1 MRGAGMLAG
10 MGGTMAIVMASLGA
24 PAPAALASMAAGRWH
39 FSSAPANAVPAQV
52 SAGQPA
58 QSKAP
63 LVLPMPKD
71 QKELDKLILAGY
83 TPHAGHLHPPGV
95 KNCPLA
101 KEGNE
106 AVM

>member
-1 MRGAGMLAG
+1 MRHLLLLIAF
-10 MGGTMAIVMASLGA
+10 GTCACDRTTEERTS
-24 PAPAALASMAAGRWH
+24 PTKP
-39 FSSAPANAVPAQV
+39 SAPLEAVTTPAQ
-52 SAGQPA
+52 

-71 QKELDKLILAGY
+71 QKELDRLILAGY
-83 TPHAGHLHPPGV
+83 TPHGNHLHPPGV

>member
-1 MRGAGMLAG
+1 MRHWLLLIALGSLACNRTPEERSPG
-10 MGGTMAIVMASLGA
+10 PKPAETVETATA
-24 PAPAALASMAAGRWH
+24 PDR
-39 FSSAPANAVPAQV
+39 
-52 SAGQPA
+52 
-58 QSKAP
+58 QSTAP

-71 QKELDKLILAGY
+71 QQELDRLILAGY
-83 TPHAGHLHPPGV
+83 TPHGDHLHPPGV

>member
-1 MRGAGMLAG
+1 MRHLLLLVAFGAFACDR
-10 MGGTMAIVMASLGA
+10 A
-24 PAPAALASMAAGRWH
+24 PQERA
-39 FSSAPANAVPAQV
+39 SAPRPVTPAEFGTTD
-52 SAGQPA
+52 AR

-71 QKELDKLILAGY
+71 QKELDRLILAGY
-83 TPHAGHLHPPGV
+83 TPHGKHLHPPGV

>member
-1 MRGAGMLAG
+1 MKRYLLLIA
-10 MGGTMAIVMASLGA
+10 LGA
-24 PAPAALASMAAGRWH
+24 CGCSQAPEEQA
-39 FSSAPANAVPAQV
+39 SAPASAMPNESV
-52 SAGQPA
+52 AGQQA

-63 LVLPMPKD
+63 LVLPLPTD
-71 QKELDKLILAGY
+71 QKELDQLILAGY
-83 TPHAGHLHPPGV
+83 TPHGEHLHPPGV

>member
-1 MRGAGMLAG
+1 MRNLLLLVA
-10 MGGTMAIVMASLGA
+10 LGA
-24 PAPAALASMAAGRWH
+24 LACDRAPQERA
-39 FSSAPANAVPAQV
+39 SAPRPVTPAEV
-52 SAGQPA
+52 SATDA
-58 QSKAP
+58 RQSKAP

-71 QKELDKLILAGY
+71 QKELDRMILAGY
-83 TPHAGHLHPPGV
+83 TPHADHLHPPGV